1 MASGAQ
7 YWKSFKAWCLKNIL
21 VLLFG
26 FAALIGLTAPVLGK
40 AVASVESGGWAI
52 ISTLCVCLIF
62 FIQGLSLSTAEIRR
76 AVGAWKAT
84 AFGVTSILF
93 ITPFLAFV
101 PMNLG
106 LVEEFK
112 TGLAIFCNMPTTI
125 ASGVA
130 LVGQAG
136 GNSAQA
142 LLLTVATNL
151 LGIVTVPF
159 YLSFVLAAAG
169 NIDISP
175 VPLLQKLLIT
185 IFMPIGVGKGLQELS
200 RTQTK
205 LKFINFYF
213 KKYKFYFKLLTNVL
227 LAIIV
232 WMGFSKSAA
241 SPEGHAGPGRVPA
254 GPGRGD
260 AARGHARL
268 QPGRAMG
275 LRADRRAPMEYR
287 ATLIMA
293 SQKTLPFA
301 VSVISFLDESVG
313 EAGLITI
320 PCILMHLSQLF
331 CRRHV
336 GLLLGAAVAGG
347 QEGA

>member
-1 MASGAQ
+1 
-7 YWKSFKAWCLKNIL
+7 
-21 VLLFG
+21 
-26 FAALIGLTAPVLGK
+26 
-40 AVASVESGGWAI
+40 
-52 ISTLCVCLIF
+52 
-62 FIQGLSLSTAEIRR
+62 
-76 AVGAWKAT
+76 
-84 AFGVTSILF
+84 
-93 ITPFLAFV
+93 
-101 PMNLG
+101 MNLG

-241 SPEGHAGPGRVPA
+241 SLKATPGLDVFLLVL
-254 GPGRGD
+254 
-260 AARGHARL
+260 AAVMLHVAMLAFNLGAL
-268 QPGRAMG
+268 RA
-275 LRADRRAPMEYR
+275 LRADRTHPMEYR

-331 CRRHV
+331 V
-336 GLLLGAAVAGG
+336 DAYVASYFGARPVAGG
-347 QEGA
+347 QEGAGEEEGGAAAARGQVHAAGGLGNKESMDLEYGEEQQNIDSKEEGKNIVS